1 MRLSTERILTT
12 HTGSLP
18 RPQGML
24 DLLLRQQRG
33 ELDDEAELRRSVRG
47 AVEEAVRR
55 QVDCGLDVI
64 NDGEMGRVDYTVF
77 VKDLLTGFEGESMAP
92 IGAAGDAEF
101 PELGELLR
109 PFASPFQVRPA
120 CVGPVEWKDWPS
132 FQRDLENLAA
142 AVRVGSHHRQDGRV
156 SAQEGRD
163 GTQALRQ
170 AQGERDG
177 PAFPVQYPVLDGE
190 VFMTSPSPGQIAR
203 FLHNDYYDDE
213 EEYLYAL
220 GDVMRRAY
228 EAIVDA
234 GFLLQLD
241 CPDLALSRS
250 TVFSHLSLGEFR
262 DVIRVHVEALN
273 HAVSAIP
280 PERMRMHVCW
290 SSTMGPHHTDVPLRD
305 IVDIILQARPMAFS
319 FPAANPRHGHEWKIW
334 QDIDLPEGKVVIP
347 GMIDSTSNFV
357 EHPEYVAERIVRYAG
372 VVGRENML
380 VGADCGFG
388 TFAGRLQVDS
398 KIVWMKLAS
407 LVEGARLASEE
418 LWPRPS
424 TSSG

>member
-1 MRLSTERILTT
+1 MKKSTERILTT

-24 DLLLRQQRG
+24 DLLLQQQRG
-33 ELDDEAELRRSVRG
+33 QLADESELHRSVR
-47 AVEEAVRR
+47 EAVAGSVAR
-55 QVDCGLDVI
+55 QVECGLDVI

-77 VKDLLTGFEGESMAP
+77 VKDLLTGFEGQSSPP
-92 IGAAGDAEF
+92 IGSAGDEEF

-120 CVGPVEWKDWPS
+120 CVGPVGWKDWPS
-132 FQRDLENLAA
+132 FQRDLANLAA
-142 AVRVGSHHRQDGRV
+142 ALRQVQDGRD
-156 SAQEGRD
+156 SDLCE
-163 GTQALRQ
+163 
-170 AQGERDG
+170 
-177 PAFPVQYPVLDGE
+177 E

-213 EEYLYAL
+213 EAYLYAL
-220 GDVMRRAY
+220 GDVMKRAY
-228 EAIVDA
+228 EAIVEA

-250 TVFSHLSLGEFR
+250 TVFAHLTLEEFR
-262 DVIRVHVEALN
+262 RVITMHVEALN
-273 HAVSAIP
+273 HAVAAIP
-280 PERMRMHVCW
+280 PDRMRMHVCW

-305 IVDIILQARPMAFS
+305 IVDIILMARPTAFS

-334 QDIDLPEGKVVIP
+334 QDVNLPEGKVVIP

-372 VVGRENML
+372 VVGRENLL

-398 KIVWMKLAS
+398 RIVWMKLAS
-407 LVEGARLASEE
+407 LVEGARLASQE
-418 LWPRPS
+418 LWR
-424 TSSG
+424 